1 MRSARSL
8 LCAARGA
15 AGAKPRNNLPRP
27 PSRNTQT
34 PSRRSPSRRR
44 HAASYNAKYAPR
56 STAAGPSLSGS
67 SRPGRSGGRS
77 CARRAR
83 ARRGSHPS
91 HPHMYPRTR
100 STYRRR
106 TRDQLPL
113 HSGHQLQRALQPTCS
128 SIGTAAYRR
137 RGEAAARSLGA
148 GLIVKSWRA
157 RHESGHS
164 GCSAWF
170 GCSRAG
176 CSARLTSTC
185 ARRRSPSCSAQ
196 GSSGGRRVLQFSL
209 SAGAKR
215 GRRSACSSTSRTRS
229 CC

>member
-1 MRSARSL
+1 MTTSCSTVGGIGPSAMRCRRLVS
-8 LCAARGA
+8 AARI
-15 AGAKPRNNLPRP
+15 
-27 PSRNTQT
+27 T
-34 PSRRSPSRRR
+34 PSAFAAAPS
-44 HAASYNAKYAPR
+44 ALAIQPV
-56 STAAGPSLSGS
+56 SLTFGMPMLS
-67 SRPGRSGGRS
+67 
-77 CARRAR
+77 
-83 ARRGSHPS
+83 
-91 HPHMYPRTR
+91 
-100 STYRRR
+100 
-106 TRDQLPL
+106 RDQLPL

-185 ARRRSPSCSAQ
+185 ARRRPPSCSAQ
-196 GSSGGRRVLQFSL
+196 GSS
-209 SAGAKR
+209 R
-215 GRRSACSSTSRTRS
+215 GRGCCSSRCRQAQNEVADPLGPRRLARDPAAERLHHDHLRRRCGRERLVLAPRRS
-229 CC
+229 LHRRR